1 MLFIRCHKT
10 KTDFFIRQQRI
21 NRFSDRKTCFLT
33 GRHEDRFFILY
44 ASLVAN
50 LPQLAE
56 DFIEYVAFYLHDLI
70 FLCIDTLLL
79 SGEDIFLAQPL
90 LYPLL
95 PITPFACKS
104 SVIISIYIAV
114 EKCLHVYGNNVL
126 VLSDLRNGSRGISA
140 SNYAWMFASPTLI
153 SE

>member
-21 NRFSDRKTCFLT
+21 NRFFLT
-33 GRHEDRFFILY
+33 ERQVFILY

-56 DFIEYVAFYLHDLI
+56 DFIEYVAFYLHDSI
-70 FLCIDTLLL
+70 FLCIDTLL
-79 SGEDIFLAQPL
+79 SSDEDIFLAQPL
-90 LYPLL
+90 FYPLL
-95 PITPFACKS
+95 PITPFACAS
-104 SVIISIYIAV
+104 SVITSIYIAV

>member
-1 MLFIRCHKT
+1 MQIFNILRHNKQN
-10 KTDFFIRQQRI
+10 RQQPADDFKLLFSIPWDLHRRI
-21 NRFSDRKTCFLT
+21 IDKYRDEIDKVLFFVRCMSRFISMT
-33 GRHEDRFFILY
+33 RF
-44 ASLVAN
+44 
-50 LPQLAE
+50 
-56 DFIEYVAFYLHDLI
+56 

-79 SGEDIFLAQPL
+79 SDEDIFLAQPL

-95 PITPFACKS
+95 PITHFTCKS

-114 EKCLHVYGNNVL
+114 EKCLHAYGNNVL
-126 VLSDLRNGSRGISA
+126 VLSDLRNESRGISA